1 MLMLIWFTFMFSN
14 LKTFEVDDDKV
25 KTKKM
30 QKVIEHIEKIRS
42 LFRRLEEDDTSES
55 GEDNSESGEISEES
69 GTDAESEAS
78 EQSSETNPDT
88 TSSPE
93 QSSETNP
100 DTTSSPEQSSETNP
114 DTTSS
119 PQQSSGN
126 ATEPE
131 SGSSPSESS
140 SSSSGSSDPLAE
152 PTIPEDIKYPEKPT
166 STPEFVK
173 YTRNRHAFIHILRY
187 RFFKIEQKDSK
198 YLIKF
203 VLLLRFINMAPLEK
217 TQFSIKINF
226 KTSRREL
233 QESPQSE
240 DATVLCLKHSQ
251 FSFDSYAIDAYY
263 ICSSEATHEISNVE
277 SYNNYNFTDSQGVR
291 VSYSSSLQS
300 IKAAKNL
307 NEETQLLR
315 EFVYFENAAFSKGP
329 NSLFIRGNLKGD
341 KRDEVAKKDKLILTF
356 YEEKEEIVDVQN
368 YTINA
373 LNSTCDV
380 KNNNPDNFEIECFP
394 ESFNIN
400 GSQQFLING
409 TTIVSDTSSG
419 SNIEIYLNTTESSDS
434 FSYYKK
440 PEEKQD
446 NRGANANILGYNGY
460 KTKKNPK
467 PINPLR
473 PVVIE
478 FTLFVKFTSILPFGK
493 ITFSM
498 KCTYYTVAYVLRRL
512 QVKQTEENTTAVCE
526 MESLDDESQT
536 ASYTCSAETTQ
547 VPDQAESLN
556 NFEFFDDSGEPVL
569 METQEINFSKDALEG
584 GKNLTIQT
592 STYKDIVSIN
602 EAAFMANE
610 NENDTSSFLV
620 KGYLSG
626 SQKSTVAKQDSLIMT
641 FYDVINEE
649 RFGYNTTC
657 EVINHDVDDFSIKCS
672 PEHNVSARNQYLTN
686 GTTLDNKVGIY
697 LNTTNKTDNFSLLK
711 YGKTTK
717 NSNVVWR
724 KTSSGLSG
732 GAIAGIVIAC
742 AVTLILITILLMFLR
757 KSKKTQE
764 NNSTIV
770 GLKSVDYYNE

>member
-1 MLMLIWFTFMFSN
+1 MFSN

-30 QKVIEHIEKIRS
+30 QKVIEHIERIRS

-166 STPEFVK
+166 FTPVFVK
-173 YTRNRHAFIHILRY
+173 YTRNRHAFVHILRY

-277 SYNNYNFTDSQGVR
+277 SYNNYNFTDSQGNP

-307 NEETQLLR
+307 NEETQPLR

-329 NSLFIRGNLKGD
+329 KSLFIRGNLKGD

-460 KTKKNPK
+460 KTKNNPK

-478 FTLFVKFTSILPFGK
+478 FTLFVKFTSITPFGK

-526 MESLDDESQT
+526 MESLDEESQT

-569 METQEINFSKDALEG
+569 IETQDINFSKDALEG

>member
-1 MLMLIWFTFMFSN
+1 MFSN

-30 QKVIEHIEKIRS
+30 QKVIEHIERIRS

-166 STPEFVK
+166 FTPVFVK
-173 YTRNRHAFIHILRY
+173 YTRNRHAFVHILRY

-277 SYNNYNFTDSQGVR
+277 SYNNYNFTDSQGNP

-315 EFVYFENAAFSKGP
+315 EFVYFENAVFSKGTNSTY
-329 NSLFIRGNLKGD
+329 NSLIIRGNLKGD
-341 KRDEVAKKDKLILTF
+341 KRNEVAQQKKLIMTF
-356 YEEKEEIVDVQN
+356 FEEKEEIVNVQN

-373 LNSTCDV
+373 LNSSCDV
-380 KNNNPDNFEIECFP
+380 INNNPDNFAIECYP
-394 ESFNIN
+394 ESFHIN
-400 GSQQFLING
+400 GSQQFLVNG
-409 TTIVSDTSSG
+409 TTIVPESDNITK
-419 SNIEIYLNTTESSDS
+419 NIEIYLNTSESSDS
-434 FSYYKK
+434 FSYYAK
-440 PEEKQD
+440 PQEKEG
-446 NRGANANILGYNGY
+446 NRQAGANILGYNGY
-460 KTKKNPK
+460 NTRQNPNPK
-467 PINPLR
+467 NPLR
-473 PVVIE
+473 PIVVE
-478 FTLFVKFTSILPFGK
+478 FTLFIKFTQITPFSI
-493 ITFSM
+493 ITFTLKM
-498 KCTYYTVAYVLRRL
+498 TYYNVVYALRGL
-512 QVKQTEENTTAVCE
+512 QTNQEEENTTATCIRSGDNSTKTV
-526 MESLDDESQT
+526 
-536 ASYTCSAETTQ
+536 AYKCSAEATK
-547 VPDQAESLN
+547 VPNQTESLN
-556 NFEFFDDSGEPVL
+556 NFEFFDKEGEPVML
-569 METQEINFSKDALEG
+569 DVGDINFSKDALEG
-584 GKNLTIQT
+584 AKNLTEQT
-592 STYKDIVSIN
+592 ATYSDIVYFDD
-602 EAAFMANE
+602 AKFMKSE

-620 KGYLSG
+620 KGYLEG
-626 SQKSTVAKQDSLIMT
+626 DKKKKVAEQDNLIIT
-641 FYDVINEE
+641 FWDVINGQ

-657 EVINHDVDDFSIKCS
+657 EVIDHDPDDFSIKCS
-672 PEHNVSARNQYLTN
+672 PENNVTGKYQYLTN

-697 LNTTNKTDNFSLLK
+697 LNTSSVSDSFSLLK
-711 YGKTTK
+711 YGKATK

>member
-1 MLMLIWFTFMFSN
+1 

-166 STPEFVK
+166 FTPEFVK

-307 NEETQLLR
+307 NEETQPLR

-329 NSLFIRGNLKGD
+329 KSLFIRGNLKGD

-409 TTIVSDTSSG
+409 TTIVSESSSD

-460 KTKKNPK
+460 KTKNNPK

-478 FTLFVKFTSILPFGK
+478 FTLFVKFTSITPFGK

-526 MESLDDESQT
+526 MESLDKESQT

-569 METQEINFSKDALEG
+569 IETQDINFSKDALEG

>member
-1 MLMLIWFTFMFSN
+1 MFSN

-30 QKVIEHIEKIRS
+30 QKVIEHIERIRS

-166 STPEFVK
+166 FTPEFVK

-291 VSYSSSLQS
+291 VGYSSSLQS

-307 NEETQLLR
+307 NEETQPLR

-409 TTIVSDTSSG
+409 TTIVSESSSD

-446 NRGANANILGYNGY
+446 NRGANANILCYNGY
-460 KTKKNPK
+460 KTKNNPK

-478 FTLFVKFTSILPFGK
+478 FTLFVKFTSITPFGK

-526 MESLDDESQT
+526 MESLDKESQT

-569 METQEINFSKDALEG
+569 IETQDINFSKDALEG

>member
-30 QKVIEHIEKIRS
+30 QKMIEHIEKIRS

-78 EQSSETNPDT
+78 EQSSEKNPDT

-93 QSSETNP
+93 QSSEA
-100 DTTSSPEQSSETNP
+100 NP

-126 ATEPE
+126 VTEPD
-131 SGSSPSESS
+131 SGSSPSEES
-140 SSSSGSSDPLAE
+140 SSDPLAE
-152 PTIPEDIKYPEKPT
+152 PTIPTNITYPEKPENPT
-166 STPEFVK
+166 FPKPTK
-173 YTRNRHAFIHILRY
+173 NRYAFIHILRY
-187 RFFKIEQKDSK
+187 RFFRIEEKDSQ

-263 ICSSEATHEISNVE
+263 ICSSKATHEISNVE
-277 SYNNYNFTDSQGVR
+277 SYNDYNFKDSQELPI
-291 VSYSSSLQS
+291 SYSSSLQS

-315 EFVYFENAAFSKGP
+315 EFVYFENAVFSKGTNSTY
-329 NSLFIRGNLKGD
+329 NSLIIRGNLKGD
-341 KRDEVAKKDKLILTF
+341 KRNEVAQQKKLIMTF
-356 YEEKEEIVDVQN
+356 FEEKEEIVNVQN

-373 LNSTCDV
+373 LNSSCDV
-380 KNNNPDNFEIECFP
+380 INNNPDNFAIECYP
-394 ESFNIN
+394 ESFHIN
-400 GSQQFLING
+400 GSQQFLVNG
-409 TTIVSDTSSG
+409 TTIVPESDNITK
-419 SNIEIYLNTTESSDS
+419 NIEIYLNTSESSDS
-434 FSYYKK
+434 FSYYAK
-440 PEEKQD
+440 PQEKEG
-446 NRGANANILGYNGY
+446 NRQAGANILGYNGY
-460 KTKKNPK
+460 NTRPNPK
-467 PINPLR
+467 PKNPLR
-473 PVVIE
+473 PIVVE
-478 FTLFVKFTSILPFGK
+478 FTLFIKFTQITPFSI
-493 ITFSM
+493 ITFTLKM
-498 KCTYYTVAYVLRRL
+498 TYYNVVYALRGL
-512 QVKQTEENTTAVCE
+512 QTNQEEENTTATCIQSGE
-526 MESLDDESQT
+526 DYST
-536 ASYTCSAETTQ
+536 KTYTYKCSAEATK
-547 VPDQAESLN
+547 VPNQTESLN
-556 NFEFFDDSGEPVL
+556 NFEFFNNEGEPVML
-569 METQEINFSKDALEG
+569 DVGDINFSKDALEG
-584 GKNLTIQT
+584 AKNLTQQT
-592 STYKDIVSIN
+592 ATYSDIVSFDD
-602 EAAFMANE
+602 AKFMKSE

-620 KGYLSG
+620 KGYLKG
-626 SQKSTVAKQDSLIMT
+626 DKKKKVAEQDNLIIT
-641 FYDVINEE
+641 FWDVINGQ

-657 EVINHDVDDFSIKCS
+657 EVIDHDPDDFSIKCS
-672 PEHNVSARNQYLTN
+672 PENNVTGKYQYLTN

-697 LNTTNKTDNFSLLK
+697 LNTSSVSDSFSLLK
-711 YGKTTK
+711 YGKATK

>member
-30 QKVIEHIEKIRS
+30 QKVIEHIERIRS

-88 TSSPE
+88 TSSP
-93 QSSETNP
+93 
-100 DTTSSPEQSSETNP
+100 
-114 DTTSS
+114 
-119 PQQSSGN
+119 QQSSGN

-152 PTIPEDIKYPEKPT
+152 PTIPKDIKYPEKPP
-166 STPEFVK
+166 STPIFVK
-173 YTRNRHAFIHILRY
+173 YTKNRYAFIHILRY
-187 RFFKIEQKDSK
+187 RFFRIEEKDSK
-198 YLIKF
+198 YVIKF
-203 VLLLRFINMAPLEK
+203 VLLLRFINMAPLEQ

-277 SYNNYNFTDSQGVR
+277 SYNDYNFKDSQGNP

-307 NEETQLLR
+307 NEETQPLR

-460 KTKKNPK
+460 KTKNNPK

-478 FTLFVKFTSILPFGK
+478 FTLFVKFTSITPFGK

-526 MESLDDESQT
+526 MESLDEESQT

-569 METQEINFSKDALEG
+569 IETQDINFSKDALEG